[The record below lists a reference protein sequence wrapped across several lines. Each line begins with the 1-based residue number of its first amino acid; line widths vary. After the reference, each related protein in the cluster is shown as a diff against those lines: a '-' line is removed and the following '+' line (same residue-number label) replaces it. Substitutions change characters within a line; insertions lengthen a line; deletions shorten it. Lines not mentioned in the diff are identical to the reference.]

1 MLGFIL
7 YETLEMSYTIL
18 KIAYNTS
25 YGVYNWYYSVDD
37 QENWQKI
44 DLIEKKEVDNENIIK
59 KLEYR
64 IQELENKINTKKI
77 E

>member
-1 MLGFIL
+1 MIGFIL

-18 KIAYNTS
+18 KLAYNTS

-44 DLIEKKEVDNENIIK
+44 DLIEKKRIK
-59 KLEYR
+59 
-64 IQELENKINTKKI
+64 
-77 E
+77 